1 MVSAR
6 CIRDRLKRLENI
18 CQQVED
24 KCGDP
29 QVIDLSHEDLHK
41 SFIQMVKAE
50 GHYSEMSTAIA
61 IPRLREDYNDKWK
74 VVVDIIRRS
83 IKGEAISCEDLIVE
97 TFRESP
103 LTLDQPNIAM
113 LTRKVGA
120 VVTTAKGQHGKLT
133 TQEWGRVFNVLK
145 KKLINFQH
153 SLAEE
158 TKRELNRELFV
169 DKRMHPTME
178 DFLDGIGQA
187 RNNLRQDQLQHVQR
201 PGIRRQST
209 REKERTGNR
218 TRNSMPVPCIV

>member
-1 MVSAR
+1 
-6 CIRDRLKRLENI
+6 
-18 CQQVED
+18 
-24 KCGDP
+24 
-29 QVIDLSHEDLHK
+29 
-41 SFIQMVKAE
+41 MVKAE
-50 GHYSEMSTAIA
+50 GLYSEMSTAIA
-61 IPRLREDYNDKWK
+61 IPRLREDYSDKWK

-97 TFRESP
+97 TFRENP

-145 KKLINFQH
+145 KKMINFQH

-169 DKRMHPTME
+169 DKRMHPTMD
-178 DFLDGIGQA
+178 DFLDDLGKA
-187 RNNLRQDQLQHVQR
+187 WNNLRKVYLQACQLL
-201 PGIRRQST
+201 GMKSCLLYT
-209 REKERTGNR
+209 SDAADE
-218 TRNSMPVPCIV
+218 